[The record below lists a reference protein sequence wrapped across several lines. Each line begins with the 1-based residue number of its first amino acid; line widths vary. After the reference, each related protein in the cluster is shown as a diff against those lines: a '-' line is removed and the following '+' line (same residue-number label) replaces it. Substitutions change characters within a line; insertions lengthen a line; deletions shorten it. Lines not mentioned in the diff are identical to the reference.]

1 MGPKVRGCKF
11 FRNICDQGSMA
22 LISQFPYFPLKIQ
35 IQGDS
40 KVFTVDQ
47 TPCQILR
54 ISLIS
59 HSSDKN
65 VIYMIG

>member
-1 MGPKVRGCKF
+1 MGPMVRSCKF
-11 FRNICDQGSMA
+11 FRNICGQGSTA
-22 LISQFPYFPLKIQ
+22 HTSQFPYFPLKVQ

-40 KVFTVDQ
+40 EVFIVDQ
-47 TPCQILR
+47 TPCQILC

-59 HSSDKN
+59 QSNDKN